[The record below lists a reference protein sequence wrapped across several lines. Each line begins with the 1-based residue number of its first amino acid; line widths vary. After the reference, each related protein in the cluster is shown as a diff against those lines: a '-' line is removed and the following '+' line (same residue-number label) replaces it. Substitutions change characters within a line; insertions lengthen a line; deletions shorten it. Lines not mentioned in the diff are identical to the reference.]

1 MVVVSRIRNS
11 QVVAF
16 VVKDDERR
24 TVLWEV
30 EEQASSIV
38 ADVWL
43 VALDWQLVLLS
54 AEEGWHV
61 SVPLNQLHSVQ

>member
-1 MVVVSRIRNS
+1 VVVSRIHNL

-38 ADVWL
+38 ADVGL
-43 VALDWQLVLLS
+43 VAL
-54 AEEGWHV
+54 G
-61 SVPLNQLHSVQ
+61 